1 MNSFSISMFEPE
13 TSAEDEEDPY
23 SGSAASRVLVS
34 SPACTVTGHP
44 PPDSRLVRE
53 PSQANMMTRC
63 QRKIQMGLVED
74 NECGILNLGL
84 YRKKK
89 NMLLKLQVSTT
100 YETLRQL
107 F

>member
-74 NECGILNLGL
+74 NECGISNFGL
-84 YRKKK
+84 YKIHRKCVLPILIAERSHIR
-89 NMLLKLQVSTT
+89 NTS
-100 YETLRQL
+100 
-107 F
+107 